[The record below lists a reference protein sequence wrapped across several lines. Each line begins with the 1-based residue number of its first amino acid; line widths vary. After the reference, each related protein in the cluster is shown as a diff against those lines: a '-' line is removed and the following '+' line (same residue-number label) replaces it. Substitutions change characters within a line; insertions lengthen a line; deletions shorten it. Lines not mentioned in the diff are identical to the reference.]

1 MLKQSTAN
9 SNPRKTTKRSIV
21 VKEGKYNLF
30 LDDFRNLSD
39 AHAYLPI
46 PEYCT
51 EEWVIVRNYDEFVKY
66 ISENG
71 IPDIISFDH
80 DLADVHYEHVP
91 EINYDKYQEK
101 TGYHCAK
108 WLIEY
113 CLDNNLNIPR
123 KIIIH
128 SMNRMGAQNIKSLF
142 DTYNKL
148 YPNGTN

>member
-1 MLKQSTAN
+1 MNKARPFEN
-9 SNPRKTTKRSIV
+9 KW
-21 VKEGKYNLF
+21 NLF
-30 LDDFRNLSD
+30 LDDLRLPTFVDPKGRSVWYIARSSEHAKQMVLS
-39 AHAYLPI
+39 YGMP
-46 PEYCT
+46 Y
-51 EEWVIVRNYDEFVKY
+51 Y
-66 ISENG
+66 
-71 IPDIISFDH
+71 ISFDH